1 MTPKVTDI
9 ESSSTTS
16 SSNTSTLSNSTTN
29 SSASTITKASANKS
43 RNATPLRRVHLPI
56 ARAHTAKNINL
67 NASLNSGAGT
77 ATQSSSGA
85 AAATRLLSPKPPL
98 CANQSS
104 TAVSNPGTSVTTASG
119 TCAATSS
126 SAANN
131 AIVEQHQQQ
140 RVEREREQGGDYLI
154 EICGRYL
161 NVYGAGAVKFIDRQ
175 WNNAK
180 AADVH
185 TLKFSYVHFNSIAPV
200 LGRCKQRFPNAENFV
215 FSETSLTALGQLNAL
230 ADVQGIQ
237 SLVVERTGNAMCEKN
252 WRPYAIYRLSHWGV
266 RQINGEDVRDTEI
279 EEAHRMYE
287 GLSDLVLWS
296 LPDTVLEPLL
306 VRLRL
311 EETCTASRLTP
322 KQWLL
327 QADPALRAVVGK
339 EALQAAASVVGGQG
353 QSGGGGSGVAIASR
367 NARTNTGSSGAYH
380 QQQHHH
386 HHLHADDICA
396 IAQRGKRHLR
406 SMMVHTCDAV
416 EKLQRLETLWPAMLM
431 EIIRNTLL
439 DYAQL
444 DVYVRNHMVELM
456 D

>member
-1 MTPKVTDI
+1 M
-9 ESSSTTS
+9 
-16 SSNTSTLSNSTTN
+16 
-29 SSASTITKASANKS
+29 
-43 RNATPLRRVHLPI
+43 HLPL

-67 NASLNSGAGT
+67 NANLTTTSTPLQNAGVGS
-77 ATQSSSGA
+77 AT
-85 AAATRLLSPKPPL
+85 TRLLSPKPPYER
-98 CANQSS
+98 QSS
-104 TAVSNPGTSVTTASG
+104 TATNGSG
-119 TCAATSS
+119 PSINLSTTSS
-126 SAANN
+126 STTSSSTSSGLATNSTN
-131 AIVEQHQQQ
+131 TAIVEHQQQ
-140 RVEREREQGGDYLI
+140 QQQRSEREREQGGDYLI

-200 LGRCKQRFPNAENFV
+200 LGRIKQRFPNAENFV
-215 FSETSLTALGQLNAL
+215 FSETSLTTLGQLNAL

-237 SLVVERTGNAMCEKN
+237 SLVVERPGNAMCEKN

-266 RQINGEDVRDTEI
+266 RQINGEEVREADI
-279 EEAHRMYE
+279 EAAHRMYE

-296 LPDTVLEPLL
+296 LPDAVLEPLL

-327 QADPALRAVVGK
+327 QADAALRSVVGK
-339 EALQAAASVVGGQG
+339 EALQATGHGTGPGNSGNAGGN
-353 QSGGGGSGVAIASR
+353 GSGMASR
-367 NARTNTGSSGAYH
+367 NARTNTGSFA
-380 QQQHHH
+380 QQQQQQQQLQHHH
-386 HHLHADDICA
+386 HHHHHHADEVCA
-396 IAQRGKRHLR
+396 TVVQRGKRHLR
-406 SMMVHTCDAV
+406 SMMVQTCDAV

-431 EIIRNTLL
+431 EFIRNTLL

-444 DVYVRNHMVELM
+444 DVYVRNHMAELM